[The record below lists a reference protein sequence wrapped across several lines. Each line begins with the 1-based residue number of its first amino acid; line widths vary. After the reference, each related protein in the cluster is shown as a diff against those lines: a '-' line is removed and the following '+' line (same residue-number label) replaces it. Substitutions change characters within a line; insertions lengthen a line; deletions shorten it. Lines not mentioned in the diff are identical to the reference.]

1 MLFELY
7 NKLSTELIAIV
18 SSTVPNLIF
27 VVGNITFI
35 CIGMLFAKFLLFVL
49 VELGLEC
56 IVLKRIVGWYFLR
69 ISRSM
74 RWVRLNELFYLL
86 LELCFSLIYWDSFC
100 RNLAWI
106 NRYVWWWVVVI
117 CWWSC
122 IQLVYSVFLK
132 DRQL

>member
-7 NKLSTELIAIV
+7 NKLSTEFIAIV
-18 SSTVPNLIF
+18 SSTVPNLIL

-35 CIGMLFAKFLLFVL
+35 SISMLFPRFLLFVL

-56 IVLKRIVGWYFLR
+56 IVLKWIFGWYFLR

-86 LELCFSLIYWDSFC
+86 LELGFSLIYWDSFC
-100 RNLAWI
+100 GNLAWI
-106 NRYVWWWVVVI
+106 NRYIWWWVVVA
-117 CWWSC
+117 CGWSR

-132 DRQL
+132 DSQL